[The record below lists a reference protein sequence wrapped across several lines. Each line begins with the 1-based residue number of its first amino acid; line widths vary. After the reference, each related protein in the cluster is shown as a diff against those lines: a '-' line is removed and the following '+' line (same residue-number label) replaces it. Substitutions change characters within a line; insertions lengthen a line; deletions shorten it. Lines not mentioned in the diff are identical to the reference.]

1 MIEQKIDAL
10 TAAINRLADVL
21 ESSGTIDLV
30 DVPPFE
36 PAEKKVTM
44 DDIQAMLGKLVN
56 AGKREEVKELISS
69 FGAARLSEIPAEKYG
84 EVMKKAEVI

>member
-36 PAEKKVTM
+36 KKVTM

-69 FGAARLSEIPAEKYG
+69 FGASRLSEIPAEKYADL
-84 EVMKKAEVI
+84 MKKAEVI

>member
-36 PAEKKVTM
+36 PKVTM
-44 DDIQAMLGKLVN
+44 DDVQAMLGKLVN

-69 FGAARLSEIPAEKYG
+69 FGASRLSEIPAEKYN
-84 EVMKKAEVI
+84 ELMKKAEVI